1 MKDTEGWN
9 YLNQEAFQIE
19 PADDLDLTKDVR
31 IIEWQNGWA
40 IFLGNMLLCETTS
53 YHQAITLKWI
63 MERLQRDVTLA
74 EVEMRSAKADR
85 QRTLDKLRA
94 ATADSKTPVNTADI
108 PPS

>member
-40 IFLGNMLLCETTS
+40 VFFGNMLLCETTS

-63 MERLQRDVTLA
+63 MERLQRNITLA
-74 EVEMRSAKADR
+74 EMEARHAPDTSSDWR
-85 QRTLDKLRA
+85 NHA
-94 ATADSKTPVNTADI
+94 AEGGTCPGESGRI
-108 PPS
+108 P